1 MNEVKCRKL
10 EANSQNR
17 VWDPSLPG
25 DIARRLHGPDDGL
38 EDLGG
43 SDVQPPASHGLRRRL
58 AVELHLPPVQLA
70 HDLRPLA
77 GRRQPGA
84 EVRVQGPEVQGD
96 RSGCALGCVDIK
108 IKVAL

>member
-1 MNEVKCRKL
+1 MNAVKCRKL
-10 EANSQNR
+10 EVNSQYR
-17 VWDPSLPG
+17 VPRLSLPG

-58 AVELHLPPVQLA
+58 AVELHLPPMQLA
-70 HDLRPLA
+70 HNPRAVA

-84 EVRVQGPEVQGD
+84 EVRVQGPAD
-96 RSGCALGCVDIK
+96 RAST
-108 IKVAL
+108 